1 MFDSGGSNKYINF
14 LTSTQLFLKFN
25 LTYNFKVKNFSRAFT
40 LLQRAAQ
47 TQARSW
53 LGFNA

>member
-25 LTYNFKVKNFSRAFT
+25 LTYNFKVRIFSLAFT
-40 LLQRAAQ
+40 LPMAGGTNASPQ
-47 TQARSW
+47 TVRV
-53 LGFNA
+53 